1 MGRMDNVG
9 QIEFSFGP
17 VIVEKRC
24 SKCGELLPICEFR
37 LRTNSDKRLGMCR
50 MCERKAERARVWKGR
65 EDQMPEDAKPQS
77 DRPYPPDPLNVVA
90 NQWTGPADRPFVGF
104 CLIDARGLVN
114 LISLDQE
121 GVT

>member
-24 SKCGELLPICEFR
+24 SKCGELLPITEFR

-50 MCERKAERARVWKGR
+50 MCERKAERARHFKDREPPEEIRTQFGR
-65 EDQMPEDAKPQS
+65 V
-77 DRPYPPDPLNVVA
+77 YPADPLNTIA
-90 NQWTGPADRPFVGF
+90 NMWAGPVDRPFVGK

-114 LISLDQE
+114 LTPLDQE
-121 GVT
+121 AMI

>member
-1 MGRMDNVG
+1 MENVG
-9 QIEFSFGP
+9 QIEFSFAP

-24 SKCGELLPICEFR
+24 SKCGELLPITEFR

-65 EDQMPEDAKPQS
+65 EDQMPEDAKPQAS
-77 DRPYPPDPLNVVA
+77 GRVYPADPLNAVA
-90 NQWTGPADRPFVGF
+90 NTWAGEVTRPFVGK
-104 CLIDARGLVN
+104 CLIDAWSLVN

-121 GVT
+121 EMT